1 VSDHKSKPHSA
12 ALSLSISVVCYNS
25 GEEQLRALIA
35 SLLASLRVFQSSTPL
50 SLVTISL
57 VDNSEDHNVKLD
69 LFATH
74 AEDLDSLGVELKL
87 LQGQGNVGY
96 GSAHNLVIRKSDADY
111 HLILNP
117 DVVLREDCLRIGIA
131 YLEINTDVAMASPYA
146 ENALGQKQYLCKRYP
161 SIFTFLVR
169 GFAPSAL
176 RGIFRQRLA
185 LFEMHDLSESTP
197 TDDVTIASGCFML
210 CRTDKLNAIH
220 GFDENYFLY
229 FEDFDLSLR
238 LAGVGKIAYVPE
250 MKIRHSGGNSANK
263 GWQHIKMFA
272 RSGVRFFNTHGW
284 RFFKQQ

>member
-1 VSDHKSKPHSA
+1 MSDRKTTPDSP

-25 GEEQLRALIA
+25 GEQELHTLIA
-35 SLLASLRVFQSSTPL
+35 SLLASLRGFESSIPL
-50 SLVTISL
+50 SSVAISL
-57 VDNSEDHNVKLD
+57 VDNSEDHNVNLD
-69 LFATH
+69 LFGSY
-74 AEDLDSLGVELKL
+74 AEDLKSLGVELKL

-117 DVVLREDCLRIGIA
+117 DVELKDDCLSVGIA
-131 YLEINTDVAMASPYA
+131 YLETNEDVVLASPYA

-169 GFAPSAL
+169 GFVPSVL
-176 RGIFRQRLA
+176 RRIFRKRLS
-185 LFEMHDLSESTP
+185 LFEMRDLSETAA
-197 TDDVTIASGCFML
+197 TEDVIIVSGCFML
-210 CRTDKLNAIH
+210 CRTDKLNVIH

-238 LAGVGKIAYVPE
+238 LARVGKIAYVPN
-250 MKIRHSGGNSANK
+250 MKIRHSGGHSASK
-263 GWQHIKMFA
+263 GWQHIKMFV

-284 RFFKQQ
+284 RFFKQH